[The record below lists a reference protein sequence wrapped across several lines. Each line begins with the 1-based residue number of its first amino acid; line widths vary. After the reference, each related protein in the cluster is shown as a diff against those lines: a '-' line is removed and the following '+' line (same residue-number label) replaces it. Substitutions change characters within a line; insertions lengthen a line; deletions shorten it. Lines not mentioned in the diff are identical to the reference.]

1 MLGFGVVF
9 SSEFSLFFLQS
20 IGIVVVSWTESRHF
34 QSDPD
39 VDKAMSDNHQSWN
52 GEIGEI
58 AATSAMRTV
67 RQVFGE
73 FRDGRK
79 LISPLRSRCEV
90 VANLSETDG
99 EVTISMD
106 GLTSV
111 PFVDRIFCEPI
122 P

>member
-1 MLGFGVVF
+1 
-9 SSEFSLFFLQS
+9 
-20 IGIVVVSWTESRHF
+20 
-34 QSDPD
+34 
-39 VDKAMSDNHQSWN
+39 MSDNHQSWN